1 MYYGPVCLLA
11 YSTWTLISSIL
22 SNCCWWMYSSCIQC
36 LSNNTST
43 RKLSKISEIGHIHSK
58 EIHLMIKRVSS
69 YCKIGNTKVDQHV
82 VSVQIFKEAFVRRHK
97 ISEEFFGT
105 GMKRYTLNSMGQ
117 VDHFTTYLD
126 QKQTSCQ
133 ISSIPGLI
141 CVYILAIN

>member
-22 SNCCWWMYSSCIQC
+22 SNCCWWMYSSCIQW

-97 ISEEFFGT
+97 ISEEFLVRERKGIHLT
-105 GMKRYTLNSMGQ
+105 PWARSIISLHTWIKNKRA
-117 VDHFTTYLD
+117 V
-126 QKQTSCQ
+126 K
-133 ISSIPGLI
+133 
-141 CVYILAIN
+141 